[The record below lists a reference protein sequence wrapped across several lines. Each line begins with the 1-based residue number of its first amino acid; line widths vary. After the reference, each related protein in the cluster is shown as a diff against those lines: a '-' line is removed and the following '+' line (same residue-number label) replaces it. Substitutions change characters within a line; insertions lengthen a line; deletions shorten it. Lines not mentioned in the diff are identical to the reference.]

1 MPINFYYMDIPR
13 LSKEIEEDALNQI
26 TDNNLLIFKAGTN
39 IGKLFKMYF
48 IKPGITRDFLT
59 KYFGNNLK
67 FRIQT
72 QIDGWQPPHIDG
84 SRTYAINYYF
94 NLGGQNCITNFY
106 NEISDKVPIES
117 HRIVERAWCRLN
129 VSVPHHVIG
138 INSIRVALT
147 VCDG

>member
-13 LSKEIEEDALNQI
+13 LSKEIEEDALSQI
-26 TDNNLLIFKAGTN
+26 SDDNLLTFRSGTN

-48 IKPGITRDFLT
+48 IKPGLTRDFLIQH
-59 KYFGNNLK
+59 FGNNLK

-72 QIDGWQPPHIDG
+72 QVNGWQPPHIDG
-84 SRTYAINYYF
+84 SRTYAINYYL
-94 NLGGQNCITNFY
+94 NLGGENCITHFY
-106 NEISDKVPIES
+106 KNLDDTDPTES

-129 VSVPHHVIG
+129 VSVPHHVVG
-138 INSIRVALT
+138 IAGIRIALT